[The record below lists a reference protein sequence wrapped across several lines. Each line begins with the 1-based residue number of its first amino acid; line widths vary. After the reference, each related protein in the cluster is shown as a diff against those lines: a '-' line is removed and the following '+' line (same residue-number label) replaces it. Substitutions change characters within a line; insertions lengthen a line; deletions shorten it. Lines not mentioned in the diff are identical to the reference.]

1 MGKHTVIFLI
11 VTGALVATLMWL
23 FPGRLSGTEDQRQLV
38 FYVALA
44 GLVSSGVIFQ
54 YRNRMKEALTHGLIW
69 VLIAL
74 VLVVGY
80 SMKDTLLSAL
90 NPGRAAI
97 DNEGRYTFPR
107 ADDGHFHIDMQIN
120 GAPVRL
126 MVDTGASG
134 IMLDTDSAARAGI
147 DVGALRY
154 TAPFSTANGR
164 TFGAP
169 VTLNDVEMGNQH
181 FGQVPAHVSQE
192 GALSGPLLGMDFLKR
207 FRRFSVEGD
216 RLIIEP

>member
-11 VTGALVATLMWL
+11 VTGLLIAVLMWL
-23 FPGRLSGTEDQRQLV
+23 FPGRLGGVEDQRQLV

-44 GLVSSGVIFQ
+44 TLVSSGVIFQ
-54 YRNRMKEALTHGLIW
+54 YRHRMKEAFTHGLIW

-90 NPGRAAI
+90 NPGRATTDDA
-97 DNEGRYTFPR
+97 GRYIFQR
-107 ADDGHFHIDMQIN
+107 ADDGHFHIDMEIN

-134 IMLDTDSAARAGI
+134 IMLDAASAARAGI
-147 DVGALRY
+147 DVQNLRY
-154 TAPFSTANGR
+154 TSPFSTANGR

-169 VTLNDVEMGNQH
+169 VMLNDVEMADRH

-192 GALSGPLLGMDFLKR
+192 GALSSPLLGMDFLGR